1 VPEALELLGIE
12 SANTLEPSADMTRPA
27 QLLEVYGP
35 ATGVLKV
42 GTAPDTD
49 AMYMVYTLYEVVP
62 SPLDV
67 KAITVP
73 FLLHTKK
80 FIGDT
85 VALVVSGTESP
96 PYPVG

>member
-1 VPEALELLGIE
+1 MEIAK
-12 SANTLEPSADMTRPA
+12 TLDPSADMTRPA
-27 QLLEVYGP
+27 QLVDVYGA

-42 GTAPDTD
+42 GTAPETD

-67 KAITVP
+67 KASTVP

-85 VALVVSGTESP
+85 VALVVSDTEIP
-96 PYPVG
+96 PYAEG